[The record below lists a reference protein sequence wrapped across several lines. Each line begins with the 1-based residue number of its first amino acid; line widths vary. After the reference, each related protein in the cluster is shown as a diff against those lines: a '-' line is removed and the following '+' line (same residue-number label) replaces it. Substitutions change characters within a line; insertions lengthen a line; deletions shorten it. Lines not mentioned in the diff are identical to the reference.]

1 MSAVHFCAVAC
12 IKVLLVQI
20 GWHQST
26 SVQFTLFIKKWISEF
41 ALLYDPRVA
50 HNLQTGLQLDVTRRS
65 SRPIHTD
72 ALDLVSAGILCP
84 VLLEHVERSVFI
96 TEAGRRV
103 APGHDG
109 ATRCGFA
116 TWTDIQLR
124 RAVRSRDGS
133 C

>member
-1 MSAVHFCAVAC
+1 VN
-12 IKVLLVQI
+12 
-20 GWHQST
+20 
-26 SVQFTLFIKKWISEF
+26 
-41 ALLYDPRVA
+41 
-50 HNLQTGLQLDVTRRS
+50 NLQTGLQLDVTRRS

-124 RAVRSRDGS
+124 RAVNLPLYAAVPVIAETEVPGS
-133 C
+133 VSCREEFEGV